1 MTWLFECNGGKWG
14 SFDAAATAKLEAAFA
29 AEAASINLDTPHGTL
44 QVSLET
50 MQQTNAATGRVRKLR
65 RVENDSGPAVKKQ
78 KAADGPAAT
87 WQALIGAGQVTL
99 RAGGQTFSLRPNQ
112 MVELQRWAEGS
123 PYDTEWLV
131 ITDGVPHSFTSQA
144 GEQMKLVVDAPA
156 PAAAQETAQ
165 EPAVKSKR
173 RR

>member
-65 RVENDSGPAVKKQ
+65 RVEDDEPAVKKQ
-78 KAADGPAAT
+78 KAPADGPAAT

-99 RAGGQTFSLRPNQ
+99 R
-112 MVELQRWAEGS
+112 
-123 PYDTEWLV
+123 
-131 ITDGVPHSFTSQA
+131 
-144 GEQMKLVVDAPA
+144 DAA
-156 PAAAQETAQ
+156 C
-165 EPAVKSKR
+165 R
-173 RR
+173 